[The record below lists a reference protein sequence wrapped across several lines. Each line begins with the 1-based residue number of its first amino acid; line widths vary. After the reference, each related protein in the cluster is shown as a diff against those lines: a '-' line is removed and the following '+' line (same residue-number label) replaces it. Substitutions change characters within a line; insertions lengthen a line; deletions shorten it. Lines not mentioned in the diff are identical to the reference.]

1 MPGSNALYLIFGE
14 GPRDDMSVA
23 SSRLILAAW
32 AVAALAAGG
41 WRLLRT
47 DANR

>member
-1 MPGSNALYLIFGE
+1 MT
-14 GPRDDMSVA
+14 VA
-23 SSRLILAAW
+23 SSRLTLGMW
-32 AVAALAAGG
+32 AVTAFAAGG